1 MKSEFRSR
9 LALEIKLVPL
19 WAWMLAVVLFVS
31 AQLFFNFA
39 AWPSNGPPAW
49 VRAVLGGIA
58 GIGAGCYLLFVGYI
72 SRDAKRRR
80 MSALLWTLVAILIP
94 HGLGVILY
102 FLLRQPLRADCPQC
116 ASAVQVGFNFCPRCS
131 YELNAE
137 GRGDEKQLALQ
148 GMK

>member
-9 LALEIKLVPL
+9 LALEIKLVPP
-19 WAWMLAVVLFVS
+19 WAWMLAVALFVS

-49 VRAVLGGIA
+49 VREVVGGIA

-102 FLLRQPLRADCPQC
+102 FLLRQPLRADCPKC
-116 ASAVQVGFNFCPRCS
+116 ASAVYAGFNFCPRCS
-131 YELNAE
+131 YELKAE
-137 GRGDEKQLALQ
+137 RTGHHRQLAL
-148 GMK
+148 

>member
-1 MKSEFRSR
+1 
-9 LALEIKLVPL
+9 
-19 WAWMLAVVLFVS
+19 
-31 AQLFFNFA
+31 
-39 AWPSNGPPAW
+39 

-116 ASAVQVGFNFCPRCS
+116 ASTVHVGFNFCPRCS
-131 YELNAE
+131 YKLNAND
-137 GRGDEKQLALQ
+137 RGIKNNLQ
-148 GMK
+148 CRA